1 MSEPITFQ
9 TPASTANLGPGFGV
23 LGLALDLALTT
34 TIEPATDGKVTVER
48 RDEPDGDAPDPR
60 HDTVLRGL
68 RAAAQLL
75 SVDLSDGM
83 HLRVEGD
90 VPRGAGLG
98 TNSAGFAAGIGAAV
112 RLAKDPHSN
121 DALVDILVDLGGDP
135 GHGAASLVG
144 GLVATCLVSRPHQ
157 PRAHH
162 LVQQPLDSAWRYVL
176 VLPDL
181 QMGTAEISRVLPATL
196 PHAVI
201 IRNTSRLVGLLKA
214 LAAGDEDLLGP
225 CLVDEAHVPF
235 RRQLIPGLEKVLAA
249 GQDAGAAGVTISGH
263 GPSLLAL
270 TTDEGK
276 AETIGEAMVQV
287 FRDHGVSANSVISQ
301 ASPVGT
307 LPIPDTTGT
316 EAGQGPRPDRD

>member
-1 MSEPITFQ
+1 LTEPITFQ

-34 TIEPATDGKVTVER
+34 TVTPATDGKVTVER
-48 RDEPDGDAPDPR
+48 CDDPDADSLDPR

-68 RAAAQLL
+68 QAAAQLM
-75 SVDLSDGM
+75 SVDLSDGV

-121 DALVDILVDLGGDP
+121 DALVDDLADILVGLGGDP
-135 GHGAASLVG
+135 GHGAASLIG

-157 PRAHH
+157 PRTHH
-162 LVQQPLDSAWRYVL
+162 LLQQPLDPAWRYVL

-201 IRNTSRLVGLLKA
+201 TRNTSRLVGLLKA
-214 LAAGDEDLLGP
+214 LATGDEDLLGP
-225 CLVDEAHVPF
+225 CLFDEVHVPF
-235 RRQLIPGLEKVLAA
+235 RRQLIPGLEKALAA
-249 GQDAGAAGVTISGH
+249 GQEAGAAGVTISGH
-263 GPSLLAL
+263 GPSLFAL
-270 TTDEGK
+270 TTDEQK
-276 AETIGEAMVQV
+276 AEEIGAAIAQV
-287 FRDHGVSANSVISQ
+287 FRDHGVSANSVVSQ
-301 ASPVGT
+301 ASPAGA
-307 LPIPDTTGT
+307 LPVPDS
-316 EAGQGPRPDRD
+316 EPESK